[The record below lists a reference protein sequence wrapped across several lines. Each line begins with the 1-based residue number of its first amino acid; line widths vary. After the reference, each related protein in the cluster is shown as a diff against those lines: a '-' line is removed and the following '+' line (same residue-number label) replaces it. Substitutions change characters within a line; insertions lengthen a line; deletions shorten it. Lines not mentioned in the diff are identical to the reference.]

1 MKHRM
6 KGNVKKHWRYV
17 NAGQKFTTVML
28 DNPGLKDMY
37 KSFIDRKDREY
48 MEKKAQEQRI
58 KL

>member
-1 MKHRM
+1 
-6 KGNVKKHWRYV
+6 
-17 NAGQKFTTVML
+17 ML